1 MRIGEVADG
10 AGVGV
15 ETVRFYEQRGL
26 IGRPPRPN
34 DGGYRIY
41 PEETVRRIRFVRS
54 AQQLGFSLGEI
65 LDLLDLKAGPDAR
78 CIDVRARARAKL
90 VEVELKIDKLGRI
103 RGALEELI
111 SACPGKGPA
120 RKCSILEEIN
130 SGDLHLDT
138 LDTGEQNGE

>member
-1 MRIGEVADG
+1 MRIGEIAG
-10 AGVGV
+10 SAGVGV

-26 IGRPPRPN
+26 INRPPRPN
-34 DGGYRIY
+34 DGGYRMY
-41 PEETVRRIRFVRS
+41 PEETVRRIRFIRS

-65 LDLLDLKAGPDAR
+65 LELLDLKAGPDAR
-78 CIDVRARARAKL
+78 CIDVRERARAKL
-90 VEVELKIDKLGRI
+90 TEVEVKIDKLGRI

-120 RKCSILEEIN
+120 RKCSILEAIS

-138 LDTGEQNGE
+138 LNTGEQHGG